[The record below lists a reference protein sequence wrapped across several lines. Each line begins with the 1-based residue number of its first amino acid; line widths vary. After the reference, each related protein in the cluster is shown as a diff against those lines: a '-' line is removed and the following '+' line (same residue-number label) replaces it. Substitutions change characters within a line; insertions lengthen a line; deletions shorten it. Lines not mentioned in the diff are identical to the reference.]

1 MRRLDFGRMALCSCV
16 AAAMLAGCGGPQP
29 ADRRAGGGAAKPRE
43 RSARWPMIDETLSPV
58 QIA

>member
-29 ADRRAGGGAAKPRE
+29 PIGAPAAVPQSRASAAH
-43 RSARWPMIDETLSPV
+43 AG
-58 QIA
+58 Q